1 MCGISFKVSRSDIN
15 QTKNYYSTYENHL
28 KGCYNNYTAFVIN
41 KTYLRKSF
49 KRVLQQLYGFRYK

>member
-41 KTYLRKSF
+41 KTKENGTEISKYILS
-49 KRVLQQLYGFRYK
+49 